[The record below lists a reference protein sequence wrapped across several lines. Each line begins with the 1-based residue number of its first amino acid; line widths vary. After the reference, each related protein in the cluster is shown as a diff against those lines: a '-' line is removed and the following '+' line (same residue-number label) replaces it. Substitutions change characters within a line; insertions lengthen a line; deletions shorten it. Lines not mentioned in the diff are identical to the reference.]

1 MDTRQKG
8 HADRLILFGRY
19 PVPGQT
25 KTRLIPALG
34 PAGAAELQRR
44 LFEKTLRAARKAAL
58 KWGASLEVR
67 FDGGSEEKMRRWLG
81 PGLVYSGQGPGDL
94 GKRMEVALL
103 DAFQKGNGKTVLFG
117 TDIPG
122 LRARHLGEAL
132 EALVEKDLVLGPTE
146 DGGYWLVGL
155 KRPADIFHNIVW
167 GTGDVFD
174 RTVARAEVQGLSVHL
189 LEPLMDI
196 DTAEDLRQAMPG
208 PMRPYISV
216 VIPALN
222 EGAHIGETIRHVRDR
237 DAEILVVDGGS
248 GDDTAAKARDAGAN
262 VMIGPR
268 GRAAQQN
275 FGAGAARGDVLL
287 FLHADTRLPGDYVEE
302 VFESLMDPRVSLG
315 AFRFKTDLKGPM
327 MRFVE
332 FMTNLRSKYLRL
344 PYGDQ
349 GLFIRRHLFK
359 TAGGFPDVPIAE
371 DLLFVRRLSKL
382 GRIATVSAEAIT
394 SGRRWQTVGPLRT
407 FLINQVIVFG
417 LAIGTSPRVL
427 ASIYRSA
434 GAAKRG
440 SKK

>member
-1 MDTRQKG
+1 MDTRQ
-8 HADRLILFGRY
+8 HEQADRLILFGRY

-44 LFEKTLRAARKAAL
+44 LTEKTLRAARRAAL

-67 FDGGSEEKMRRWLG
+67 FDGGSEERMRRWLG
-81 PGLVYSGQGPGDL
+81 PGLVYSDQGPGDL
-94 GKRMEVALL
+94 GRRMEVALL
-103 DAFQKGNGKTVLFG
+103 DAIQQGSGKAVLFG

-122 LRARHLGEAL
+122 LRARHLGQAL

-155 KRPADIFHNIVW
+155 KRPADIFHNMVW

-174 RTVARAEVQGLSVHL
+174 RTVARARARGLSVHS
-189 LEPLMDI
+189 LERQRDL
-196 DTAEDLRQAMPG
+196 DTTEDLGVLRDERTG
-208 PMRPYISV
+208 RYLTVI
-216 VIPALN
+216 IPALN
-222 EGAHIGETIRHVRDR
+222 EGASIKDTIRCAQSE
-237 DAEILVVDGGS
+237 DAEIVVVDGGS
-248 GDDTAAKARDAGAN
+248 RDDTVPKATEMG
-262 VMIGPR
+262 VHVLIGPR

-275 FGAGAARGDVLL
+275 RGAMEAGGEVLL
-287 FLHADTRLPGDYVEE
+287 FLHADTRLPRDYVEE
-302 VFESLMDPRVSLG
+302 VFESLMNPKVALG
-315 AFRFKTDLKGPM
+315 SFCFKTDLKGPL
-327 MRFVE
+327 MRSIE
-332 FMTNLRSKYLRL
+332 CMTNLRSKYLRL

-359 TAGGFPDVPIAE
+359 SAGGFPDVPIAE

-382 GRIATVSAEAIT
+382 GRVATVSAEAVT
-394 SGRRWQTVGPLRT
+394 SGRRWRNVGPLRT

-417 LAIGTSPRVL
+417 LVIGTSPRVL

-434 GAAKRG
+434 GAEKRG
-440 SKK
+440 L